1 MFRSFWNF
9 SFDATATTTK
19 FLGQVVIIN
28 QLSSGL
34 GGVGV
39 TIRPRALDNVEP
51 LGDGGPPTLVFGH
64 LVADPV
70 DPTLLLNVHAVAE
83 PVLVDQQRVA
93 VLCPGEFHLW
103 IITWKTGLR
112 HIS

>member
-1 MFRSFWNF
+1 M
-9 SFDATATTTK
+9 
-19 FLGQVVIIN
+19 
-28 QLSSGL
+28 
-34 GGVGV
+34 GV

-51 LGDGGPPTLVFGH
+51 LSDGGPPALVLGH

-70 DPTLLLNVHAVAE
+70 DPALLLHVHAVAE

-93 VLCPGEFHLW
+93 VLGPGEFHLW
-103 IITWKTGLR
+103 IITWKTGWR